1 MTTTKRSPR
10 RRAIILVPTAAA
22 LLLTAACGA
31 SSGGASSSS
40 AASSP
45 SGESSASS
53 SSSAEP
59 SSSASSETPAYCADD
74 AATAL
79 PALQPSGIVGQ
90 GPNGEPAAS
99 PDDVAISDA
108 DAATIKAGKNGTPF
122 KVAIVFQ
129 FSGDWPNG
137 QTKGLTDEFS
147 KYGVEIISNT
157 EANFKVDK
165 QIANIENAIQLQPD
179 GIISIP
185 VDDVA
190 TAPAYKKV
198 SEAGIKLVF
207 MDNAAKGLKAPQD
220 YQAVISADSQGNGQV
235 AAKKLSCYIPQDG
248 TVGIVDFGITF
259 FVTNQRTKGAKD
271 WFAANRPDIKI
282 KEGNFTDPNQA
293 GDVAANFLTANP
305 DVNGVWAVWDG
316 PAQGVIS
323 ALRAQGKNLPVTTI
337 DLGDQ
342 AATDLASSEFLK
354 GVGAQRPYEQG
365 VAEARAMMLTL
376 IGKTVP
382 AWIGV
387 PALPV
392 IQNNLRQGYEDSW
405 AKPLPEKP
413 EAACKT
419 NEPKCA

>member
-1 MTTTKRSPR
+1 VSKTTRSPH
-10 RRAIILVPTAAA
+10 RRAMIIAPAAA
-22 LLLTAACGA
+22 VLLLTAACGS
-31 SSGGASSSS
+31 SSGGASS
-40 AASSP
+40 ASP
-45 SGESSASS
+45 SPSPTGASTSASGGS
-53 SSSAEP
+53 SE
-59 SSSASSETPAYCADD
+59 SASPSTPDYCAED

-79 PALQPSGIVGQ
+79 PALQPEGIVGK

-99 PDDVAISDA
+99 PDDVAISDE
-108 DAATIKAGKNGTPF
+108 DAAKIKAGKNGQPF

-165 QIANIENAIQLQPD
+165 QIANIENAIQLKPD

-207 MDNAAKGLKAPQD
+207 MDNAAKGLTAPGD
-220 YQAVISADSQGNGQV
+220 YQAVVSADSQGNGQV
-235 AAKKLSCYIPQDG
+235 AAKKLSCYIPEGG

-259 FVTNQRTKGAKD
+259 FVTNERTKGAKD

-282 KEGNFTDPNQA
+282 KQADFTDPNQA

-316 PAQGVIS
+316 PAQGVIA

-342 AATDLASSEFLK
+342 AATDLASSEYLK
-354 GVGAQRPYEQG
+354 GVGAQRPYSQG
-365 VAEARAMMLTL
+365 VAEARAMMLAL
-376 IGKTVP
+376 IGKEVP

-392 IQNNLRQGYEDSW
+392 IQNSLRQGYEDSW

-413 EAACKT
+413 EAACKA

>member
-1 MTTTKRSPR
+1 MM
-10 RRAIILVPTAAA
+10 LVPAAAA
-22 LLLTAACGA
+22 LLLTAACG
-31 SSGGASSSS
+31 SSGDGGTPTASGSEGSSGSAGAT
-40 AASSP
+40 
-45 SGESSASS
+45 
-53 SSSAEP
+53 AEP
-59 SSSASSETPAYCADD
+59 YCSDD
-74 AATAL
+74 AAVAL
-79 PALQPSGIVGQ
+79 PALQPEGIVGQ

-99 PDDVAISDA
+99 PDDVAISDE
-108 DAATIKAGKNGTPF
+108 DAAKIKAGKNGVPF
-122 KVAIVFQ
+122 KVALVFQ

-165 QIANIENAIQLQPD
+165 QIANIENAIQLKPD
-179 GIISIP
+179 GIVSIP

-198 SEAGIKLVF
+198 SEAGIKLIF
-207 MDNAAKGLKAPQD
+207 MDNAAKGLTAPGD
-220 YQAVISADSQGNGQV
+220 YQSVVSADSQGNGQV
-235 AAKKLSCYIPQDG
+235 AAKKLSCYIPQGG

-259 FVTNQRTKGAKD
+259 FVTNQRTKGARD
-271 WFAANRPDIKI
+271 WFAANRPDIKL
-282 KEGNFTDPNQA
+282 KDANFTDPNQA

-316 PAQGVIS
+316 PAQGVIA

-342 AATDLASSEFLK
+342 AATDLASSEYLK
-354 GVGAQRPYEQG
+354 GVGAQRPYSQG
-365 VAEARAMMLTL
+365 VAEARAMMLAL
-376 IGKTVP
+376 IGKEVP

-392 IQNNLRQGYEDSW
+392 IQNSLRQGYEDSW

-413 EAACKT
+413 EAACKA

>member
-1 MTTTKRSPR
+1 M
-10 RRAIILVPTAAA
+10 ILVPAAAA
-22 LLLTAACGA
+22 LLLTAACGR
-31 SSGGASSSS
+31 STDSG
-40 AASSP
+40 AASA
-45 SGESSASS
+45 SGSASG
-53 SSSAEP
+53 SAT
-59 SSSASSETPAYCADD
+59 ASPACAED

-79 PALQPSGIVGQ
+79 PALQPKGIVGK

-99 PDDVAISDA
+99 PDDVKISDE
-108 DAATIKAGKNGTPF
+108 DAAKIKAGKNGTPF
-122 KVAIVFQ
+122 KVAVVFQ

-137 QTKGLTDEFS
+137 QTKGLTDEFG
-147 KYGVEIISNT
+147 KYGVQIISNT

-165 QIANIENAIQLQPD
+165 QIANIENAIQLKPD
-179 GIISIP
+179 GIVSIP

-198 SEAGIKLVF
+198 GEAGIKLIF
-207 MDNAAKGLKAPQD
+207 MDNAAKGLKAPTD
-220 YQAVISADSQGNGQV
+220 YQSVISADSEGNGQV
-235 AAKKLSCYIPQDG
+235 AAQKLACYIPQGG

-259 FVTNQRTKGAKD
+259 FVTNERTKGAKD

-282 KEGNFTDPNQA
+282 KMGNFTDPNQA

-305 DVNGVWAVWDG
+305 DVQGVWAVWDG
-316 PAQGVIS
+316 PAEGVIS
-323 ALRAQGKNLPVTTI
+323 ALRAQGKTLPVTTI

-342 AATDLASSEFLK
+342 AATDLASAEYLK
-354 GVGAQRPYEQG
+354 GVGAQRPYSQG
-365 VAEARAMMLTL
+365 VAEADAMMLTL

-392 IQNNLRQGYEDSW
+392 IQNSLRQGYQDSW
-405 AKPLPEKP
+405 AKPLPPKP
-413 EAACKT
+413 EAACKA

>member
-1 MTTTKRSPR
+1 M
-10 RRAIILVPTAAA
+10 ILVPTAAA
-22 LLLTAACGA
+22 LLLTAACG
-31 SSGGASSSS
+31 
-40 AASSP
+40 
-45 SGESSASS
+45 SS
-53 SSSAEP
+53 SSSSGAA
-59 SSSASSETPAYCADD
+59 SASGSASGSAAAKPACAED

-79 PALQPSGIVGQ
+79 PALQPSGIVGK

-99 PDDVAISDA
+99 PDDVKISDE
-108 DAATIKAGKNGTPF
+108 DAAKIKAGNNGTPF
-122 KVAIVFQ
+122 KVAVVFQ

-137 QTKGLTDEFS
+137 QTKGLTDEFG

-165 QIANIENAIQLQPD
+165 QIANIENAIQLKPD
-179 GIISIP
+179 GMVSIP

-198 SEAGIKLVF
+198 GEAGIKLIF
-207 MDNAAKGLKAPQD
+207 MDNAAKGLKAPTD
-220 YQAVISADSQGNGQV
+220 YQSVISADSEGNGQV
-235 AAKKLSCYIPQDG
+235 AAQKLACYIPEGG

-259 FVTNQRTKGAKD
+259 FVTNERTKGAKD

-305 DVNGVWAVWDG
+305 DVQGVWAVWDG
-316 PAQGVIS
+316 PAEGVIS

-342 AATDLASSEFLK
+342 AATDLASAELLK

-365 VAEARAMMLTL
+365 VAEADAMMLTL

-392 IQNNLRQGYEDSW
+392 IQNSLRQGYQDSW
-405 AKPLPEKP
+405 AKPLPPKP
-413 EAACKT
+413 EAACKA